1 MFNTLRKATTEAL
14 GKISKVKKKNKEIG
28 ENVNNER
35 KKGIRRRQVGR
46 DYVVLKSW
54 HLLNRAVAL
63 GAKFCQPSPL
73 A

>member
-1 MFNTLRKATTEAL
+1 MKPQKQWENELKWE
-14 GKISKVKKKNKEIG
+14 KKEIG
-28 ENVNNER
+28 GNVNNER

>member
-1 MFNTLRKATTEAL
+1 MFNTLRKSNCRSSGGNEQ
-14 GKISKVKKKNKEIG
+14 SEKNKEIG

-35 KKGIRRRQVGR
+35 KKGIRKRQVGR
-46 DYVVLKSW
+46 DYVVLKIW